1 MNIESHPLLDVLCGE
16 YLMGAMRG
24 AARRRFERALV
35 DNPRAAL
42 RLRYWQGLFE
52 LRYTNMMEVQPSA
65 GAWKRLERE
74 LDLEKFR
81 TPWIRRTSFWRG
93 WATVATVMLALAFG
107 WQTLSSRTEFP
118 ATMEIAQMTGADV
131 ARVSAWLTQDKA
143 TLSLRAARPVVAE
156 PAKSYELWLLT
167 AEGGAIS
174 LAVLSTLDAQFALPP
189 GQAQRLRA
197 GAKLA
202 ITLEPAG
209 GSPAGKATGPVIM
222 IGDIRI

>member
-1 MNIESHPLLDVLCGE
+1 MKIDSHPLLDALCGE
-16 YLMGAMRG
+16 YLIGTLRG
-24 AARRRFERALV
+24 AARRRFERALL
-35 DNPRAAL
+35 DEPLAAL
-42 RLRYWQGLFE
+42 RLRHWQGVFE
-52 LRYTNMMEVQPSA
+52 LRYTKMMEMQPSA
-65 GAWKRLERE
+65 GSWKRLERE
-74 LDLEKFR
+74 LDLAKFR
-81 TPWIRRTSFWRG
+81 TPWIRRASFWRG

-107 WQTLSSRTEFP
+107 WQTLSPKTETQ
-118 ATMEIAQMTGADV
+118 ATLEIAQMTGTDI
-131 ARVSAWLTQDKA
+131 ARVSAWLSRDKA
-143 TLSLRAARPVVAE
+143 TLSLRAASPLIAG

-167 AEGGAIS
+167 ADGGAIS
-174 LAVLSTLDAQFALPP
+174 LAVLGNLDAHFALPP